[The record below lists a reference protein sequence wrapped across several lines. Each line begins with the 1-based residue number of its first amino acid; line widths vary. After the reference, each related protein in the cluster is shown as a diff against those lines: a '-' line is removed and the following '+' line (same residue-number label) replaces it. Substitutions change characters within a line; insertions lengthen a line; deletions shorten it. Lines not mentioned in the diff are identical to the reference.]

1 MILVTGGLGFIGSHI
16 VVELLNN
23 NYNVIVIDNLSNSK
37 ISVRDKIEKI
47 TNKTF
52 ELFVFDICNNIL
64 LDEIFEKFNIST
76 IIHLAGLKAVN
87 ESIKNP
93 LLYYNKNIIS
103 TLNLLEMV
111 DKYNIQ
117 KFIFSSSATVY
128 GIPTEIPLFENSTVG
143 LNITNPYVKTKYMLE
158 EIIKDFSITNNII
171 NKCQFV
177 ILRYFNPVGAHNSG
191 LIGEDPNDITNNLMP
206 YILKVATKQYNKL
219 SIYGNDYS
227 TRDGTCMRDFIHVV
241 DLAKAHVAS
250 IIYNNINSN
259 LEVFNIGTGIG
270 TTVLELVNT
279 FVSINNIDVLYEY
292 APRRQ
297 GDIESNY
304 ANVDKANN
312 LLNWKAE
319 KTIEDMC
326 RDSYYFA
333 TEHSPFFIDI

>member
-37 ISVRDKIEKI
+37 ISVKEKIETI

-52 ELFVFDICNNIL
+52 ELFIFDICDSIL
-64 LDEIFEKFNIST
+64 LEEIFEKFNIST
-76 IIHLAGLKAVN
+76 IIHLAGLKAVG
-87 ESIKNP
+87 ESIRKP
-93 LLYYNKNIIS
+93 LLYYNKNITS

-128 GIPTEIPLFENSTVG
+128 GIPTEIPLFENSQVG
-143 LNITNPYVKTKYMLE
+143 LNITNPYGKTKYMLE
-158 EIIKDFSITNNII
+158 EIIKDYYISNHHINNIC
-171 NKCQFV
+171 KFV
-177 ILRYFNPVGAHNSG
+177 ILRYFNPVGAHSSG
-191 LIGEDPNDITNNLMP
+191 LIGEDPNDIPNNLMP

-219 SIYGNDYS
+219 SIYGNDYN
-227 TRDGTCMRDFIHVV
+227 TRDGTCVRDFIHVV

-250 IIYNNINSN
+250 VIYNNSF
-259 LEVFNIGTGIG
+259 LETFNIGTGKG
-270 TTVLELVNT
+270 STVLELVNI
-279 FVSINNIDVLYEY
+279 FVSINNVDIPYEFTN
-292 APRRQ
+292 RRD

-319 KTIEDMC
+319 CTIEDMC
-326 RDSYYFA
+326 KDAYRFA
-333 TEHSPFFIDI
+333 KNN

>member
-37 ISVRDKIEKI
+37 ISVKDRIEKI

-52 ELFVFDICNNIL
+52 ELFVFDICDSIL
-64 LDEIFEKFNIST
+64 LEEIFDKFNIST

-93 LLYYNKNIIS
+93 LLYYNKNITT

-128 GIPTEIPLFENSTVG
+128 GIPTEIPLFENSQVG
-143 LNITNPYVKTKYMLE
+143 VNITNPYGKTKYMLE
-158 EIIKDFSITNNII
+158 EIIKDFSITNNIC
-171 NKCQFV
+171 KFV
-177 ILRYFNPVGAHNSG
+177 ILRYFNPVGAHSSG
-191 LIGEDPNDITNNLMP
+191 LIGEDPNDIPNNLMP

-219 SIYGNDYS
+219 SIYGNDYN
-227 TRDGTCMRDFIHVV
+227 TRDGTCIRDFIHVV
-241 DLAKAHVAS
+241 DLAKAHVAAV
-250 IIYNNINSN
+250 IYNISF
-259 LEVFNIGTGIG
+259 LEIFNIGTGKG
-270 TTVLELVNT
+270 TTVLELVNI
-279 FVSINNIDVLYEY
+279 FAGINNVDVLYEY
-292 APRRQ
+292 APRRE

-319 KTIEDMC
+319 YTIEDMC
-326 RDSYYFA
+326 KDAYNFA
-333 TEHSPFFIDI
+333 KNN